1 MVSSSVSGMSQ
12 LAAPLRHPVLACVE
26 GLEDLLDQVTGL
38 DPVFLATGEKAEVLV
53 RLSRVVDRVE
63 ALRLRV
69 MAAAMDVADV
79 EGAPTVAAWLAPRTN
94 ATTRSLHAREAL
106 ARGLDRRWQHVGE
119 ALGAGRV
126 TLAQA
131 EVIVRALEAL
141 DSPVV
146 GQRLDPG
153 LLEAAQRH
161 LVERAADF
169 TPPALRALGERILEV
184 VCPEEYDD
192 QERRALLVAE
202 RRASAATRLTLHVRG
217 DGSVDVRA
225 RIPEATAARLQTYLE
240 AFTAPRRS
248 TAQHAAASGAAASGA
263 AAARDEAWPDPDA
276 GEADDIDGVEG
287 RRVPGDQRRG
297 QAFCALLEAID
308 PTQLPRHGGVATT
321 VVVTIPVADLIT
333 GLGTA
338 TLNEGTRI
346 SAGEA
351 RRLAC
356 TAALLPAVVD
366 GESAVLDLGRTR
378 RLFTPAQRKAMA
390 VSQRTCRATD
400 CTVPATWCEAHHSG
414 DPWSRGGR
422 TDLADGVLLCSWHHH
437 RAHDDRYLVQRTPNG
452 AYRFHQRT

>member
-12 LAAPLRHPVLACVE
+12 LAAPLRHPVLACVDA
-26 GLEDLLDQVTGL
+26 LEDLLDQVAGL
-38 DPVFLATGEKAEVLV
+38 DPVFLATAEKADALV
-53 RLSRVVDRVE
+53 RLSTVVDRVE

-69 MAAAMDVADV
+69 MATAMDVADV

-94 ATTRSLHAREAL
+94 ATTRSLHSRELL
-106 ARGLDRRWQHVGE
+106 ARGLDRRWQLVE
-119 ALGAGRV
+119 AGLGAGRV

-131 EVIVRALEAL
+131 AVIVRALEAL
-141 DSPVV
+141 DSPSV
-146 GQRLDPG
+146 GQRVDPG
-153 LLEAAQRH
+153 LLEAAQAH
-161 LVERAADF
+161 LVQRAADF

-202 RRASAATRLTLHVRG
+202 RRASAATRLTLHARG
-217 DGSVDVRA
+217 DGSVDVRV

-240 AFTAPRRS
+240 AFTAPRR
-248 TAQHAAASGAAASGA
+248 AAAKHGGTRTSAAAGAAGAVGA
-263 AAARDEAWPDPDA
+263 A
-276 GEADDIDGVEG
+276 GDIDEVDG

-308 PTQLPRHGGVATT
+308 PTQLPMHGGVATT

-333 GLGTA
+333 GLGIA
-338 TLNEGTRI
+338 TLGEGTRI

-356 TAALLPAVVD
+356 TAGLLPAVVD
-366 GESAVLDLGRTR
+366 GESTVLDLGRTR
-378 RLFTPAQRKAMA
+378 RLFTPAQRKALA
-390 VSQRTCRATD
+390 VGQRTCRATD